1 MNNQSA
7 IRVGICMLFLLLP
20 FISVQGVEKE
30 KMNIL
35 FITVDDL
42 RPELNCYGNK
52 MMHTPGIDRLAAD
65 GMLFQRAYV
74 QQAICMATRAS
85 VLSGIRPE
93 NKRLYSCGSL
103 QDLAP
108 ETLTLTEHFANNGYS
123 LQGIG
128 KVYHYPEDHLE
139 QFGDAYYNPKN
150 KFPTRGYV
158 TDEARAEGVSNGK
171 FHSIKKDRGPAYEIS
186 DVPDNSYIDG
196 ANADFAIEKLK
207 EFKDQEAPFLWH
219 SVFKSLICHGQVLK
233 NTGICMM

>member
-1 MNNQSA
+1 MRVLTKS
-7 IRVGICMLFLLLP
+7 IIKVGITVQVMLFSMNPSLA
-20 FISVQGVEKE
+20 SDKD
-30 KMNIL
+30 KMNVL

-42 RPELNCYGNK
+42 RPQLNCYGNK
-52 MMHTPGIDRLAAD
+52 QMHTPAIDQLAAD

-103 QDLAP
+103 QELAP
-108 ETLTLTEHFANNGYS
+108 GITTLTEQFANNGYQ

-128 KVYHYPEDHLE
+128 KVYHYLTDHKE
-139 QFGDAYYNPKN
+139 QFGDAYYNPVSEY
-150 KFPTRGYV
+150 PTRGYM

-171 FHSIKKDRGPAYEIS
+171 FHPIKKERGPAYEMS

-196 ANADFAIEKLK
+196 GNADFAIEKLK
-207 EFKDQEAPFLWH
+207 EFKELETPFFMAFGLQKPHLPWT
-219 SVFKSLICHGQVLK
+219 SPKK
-233 NTGICMM
+233 Y